1 MTRWC
6 ARLGALI
13 ALCAAMVAVA
23 PAGGAAAHPLG
34 NFTVN
39 HYDGLRLYAD
49 RVDLL
54 AVVDHAEIPTLQ
66 ERPLLDTDA
75 DGVVSADEARG
86 RADAECAALAAGVVV
101 TVDGAPLTWS
111 VQGAE
116 LTLPPG
122 EAGLSTTRIECRIS
136 APAELG
142 GTSRVDI
149 ADGYLADRI
158 GWREM
163 AAVGDGVR
171 LTGSALPTASVS
183 AELRSYPVDLLTD
196 PLDVRSATLRVEPG
210 AGGGGSGPQLAVST
224 VGRWLGLLHAWFSR
238 LVGQDDLTVE
248 VGGLAM
254 LLSVVLGASHAMLPG
269 HGKTVM
275 AAYLA
280 GRRGTRRDA
289 LLVGA
294 SVTATHTASV
304 LVVGLVVGA
313 SATFAPD
320 GVLSLLGVLSGLLV
334 AGIGVRLLASA
345 YRAWRAGSGDRTVAS
360 HRMPAGHG
368 HGHAGFGRGA
378 LVGLGVAGGLVP
390 SPTALLVL
398 LGAVGLG
405 RTWFGVGLALA
416 YGLGMAATL
425 TAAGL
430 LLLGLRDRLDRFRP
444 SDGLRRRTARL
455 VAATPVLTALLVL
468 VVGIGL
474 TARGVAGS
482 I

>member
-142 GTSRVDI
+142 ATRASTSPT
-149 ADGYLADRI
+149 ATSPTGSDG
-158 GWREM
+158 
-163 AAVGDGVR
+163 GDGR
-171 LTGSALPTASVS
+171 RRRRRPADGSALPTASVS
-183 AELRSYPVDLLTD
+183 AESRVLPR
-196 PLDVRSATLRVEPG
+196 RSAHRSARRAIGDATGGARRRRWRVRPAVRG
-210 AGGGGSGPQLAVST
+210 VDRRSLARPAPRV
-224 VGRWLGLLHAWFSR
+224 VSR

-294 SVTATHTASV
+294 SVTATPHRERPGGGAGRRRV
-304 LVVGLVVGA
+304 RHVRARRCAEPPRRAQRAAGRRNRRAAARVG
-313 SATFAPD
+313 
-320 GVLSLLGVLSGLLV
+320 
-334 AGIGVRLLASA
+334 
-345 YRAWRAGSGDRTVAS
+345 
-360 HRMPAGHG
+360 
-368 HGHAGFGRGA
+368 
-378 LVGLGVAGGLVP
+378 VP
-390 SPTALLVL
+390 
-398 LGAVGLG
+398 
-405 RTWFGVGLALA
+405 GLA
-416 YGLGMAATL
+416 
-425 TAAGL
+425 
-430 LLLGLRDRLDRFRP
+430 DR
-444 SDGLRRRTARL
+444 
-455 VAATPVLTALLVL
+455 
-468 VVGIGL
+468 VG
-474 TARGVAGS
+474 
-482 I
+482 